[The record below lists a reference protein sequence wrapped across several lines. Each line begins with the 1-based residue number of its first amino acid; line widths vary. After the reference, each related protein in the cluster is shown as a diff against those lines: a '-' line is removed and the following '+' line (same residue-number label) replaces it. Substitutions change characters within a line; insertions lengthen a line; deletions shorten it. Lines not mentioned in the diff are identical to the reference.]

1 MNMKYILTV
10 ASAGLFLLSGCQ
22 KEKIRQDNAADG
34 SLRISIISS
43 GMNYGI
49 TTESETNI
57 HTLDA
62 YHFEN
67 GILSESFNS
76 LQIDE
81 KGVCRLDIKQKN
93 GMLYFLFLI
102 FIFYLARPFRAEVF
116 SILTNF
122 TYAREEMQ
130 WVLSLVKVLLLMTSC

>member
-1 MNMKYILTV
+1 MKYILTV

-81 KGVCRLDIKQKN
+81 KGVCRLDIK
-93 GMLYFLFLI
+93 
-102 FIFYLARPFRAEVF
+102 
-116 SILTNF
+116 
-122 TYAREEMQ
+122 
-130 WVLSLVKVLLLMTSC
+130 

>member
-1 MNMKYILTV
+1 MKYILTV
-10 ASAGLFLLSGCQ
+10 ASAGLFLLSSCQ

-62 YHFEN
+62 YH
-67 GILSESFNS
+67 L
-76 LQIDE
+76 
-81 KGVCRLDIKQKN
+81 KTA
-93 GMLYFLFLI
+93 Y
-102 FIFYLARPFRAEVF
+102 
-116 SILTNF
+116 
-122 TYAREEMQ
+122 
-130 WVLSLVKVLLLMTSC
+130 